1 MVRLFSF
8 LGRLVVRYRWPVVAA
23 WVVATV
29 CVVVLLPP
37 LSSIPSSAGSEVLPR
52 SAPVERATR
61 LADRVSASAEAS
73 TVLTVV
79 AAARTPVFANGNPAW
94 LGTLE
99 QRIGRVSTVRRV
111 REVAVS
117 STGRAIELQVDST
130 VGPDSTAPGSAGTRL
145 VGSLRA
151 LLGPPLVPRDVDAR
165 LTGPLVVHI
174 EQQRSSTSQDSV
186 IQYLSY
192 GVILVLLLL
201 AYRSLLAPLVTLV
214 PAAVALLVAGGVIAE
229 AYRAG
234 IPVSGATSYILI
246 VLLLGAGTDYG
257 VFFLFRV
264 REEIREGLSP
274 EDAVCEAMSWVGEA
288 IAVSALTVVAALATL
303 LLATF
308 GLYHSLGAPL
318 ALGMAVMLL
327 AGLTLL
333 PALIAIGGRVVFWP
347 AQLDHHAEPRRRGWF
362 RLASA
367 ATRRPW
373 VTLGGGLAI
382 FALAAIGLLGTT
394 TTGFAAP
401 STGPKG
407 SESAQANAL
416 LQANFPGSSIVPVV
430 AAVELDHPVWTDP
443 GALEQVAGAL
453 EHSGLIRSELGPLD
467 PNGTSFSPATY
478 AALYRRLGPPRD
490 LTRAKALSSG
500 LGAPTLLAYAA
511 SGSYLSPS
519 GRVAVLDVV
528 PVDASTTTPAGLAA
542 VSHIDAVLARSARA
556 VGAKASGV
564 TGVAAYAEG
573 VSRASRHDLLEIV
586 PIVAIVIGLLLALV
600 LRSAVAPLY
609 LVASVVVSYLAAL
622 GLTATIFVHL
632 GPNSGL
638 NFVLPFLMFVFLMAL
653 GSDYNIMIMTRIREE
668 AHEVPLRQAVVDAIR
683 RTGTTITS
691 AGTILGGTFAV
702 LALTSGPGGTSEQ
715 VHQIGFGIAAG
726 VLLDTFFVRTLIV
739 PAVVVLLGRWNWW
752 PSRLYHEEHEAHRH
766 RPRLRHRHRQDT
778 PVGVPIVTMPG
789 VTPSPSDAVLAAP
802 ADDAAP
808 PARRSH

>member
-8 LGRLVVRYRWPVVAA
+8 LGRFVVRYRWPVVAA
-23 WVVATV
+23 WAVAAV

-37 LSSIPSSAGSEVLPR
+37 LSSVPSSAGSEVLPR
-52 SAPVERATR
+52 SAPVEQATR
-61 LADRVSASAEAS
+61 LADRVSASAEAN

-79 AAARTPVFANGNPAW
+79 LADRSPVFATGNPAW
-94 LGTLE
+94 VGSLE
-99 QRIGRVSTVRRV
+99 HRLGRVATVRAV

-117 STGRAIELQVDST
+117 PEGHAIQLQVDST
-130 VGPDSTAPGSAGTRL
+130 VGPNSTSAGSAGTRL
-145 VGSLRA
+145 VASLRS
-151 LLGPPLVPRDVDAR
+151 LLTPPLVPRGIQAA
-165 LTGPLVVHI
+165 LTGPLLVHI
-174 EQQRSSTSQDSV
+174 EQQRSSTSQNGL

-201 AYRSLLAPLVTLV
+201 AYRSPLAPLVTLI
-214 PAAVALLVAGGVIAE
+214 PAAVALLVAGGVVAE
-229 AYRAG
+229 AYRSG
-234 IPVSGATSYILI
+234 VPVSGATSYILI

-264 REEIREGLSP
+264 REEIREGLDP
-274 EDAVCEAMSWVGEA
+274 HDAVCEAMSWVGEA
-288 IAVSALTVVAALATL
+288 IAISALTVVAALATL

-333 PALIAIGGRVVFWP
+333 PALIAIGGRVLFWP
-347 AQLDHHAEPRRRGWF
+347 AQLDHHVEPRRRGWF

-367 ATRRPW
+367 ATSRPW
-373 VTLGGGLAI
+373 VTLGAGLAL
-382 FALAAIGLLGTT
+382 FALAGIGLLGTT

-401 STGPKG
+401 STGPRG
-407 SESAQANAL
+407 SESARANAL
-416 LQANFPGSSIVPVV
+416 LHQHFPGSSIVPVV
-430 AAVELDHPVWTDP
+430 AAVELSRPAWSDP
-443 GALEQVAGAL
+443 GALASVAGAL
-453 EHSGLIRSELGPLD
+453 ERSGLVRSELGPLD
-467 PNGTSFSPATY
+467 PNGTALSPSTY
-478 AALYRRLGPPRD
+478 ASLYRRLGPPRD
-490 LTRAKALSSG
+490 LTKAKALSSG
-500 LGAPTLLAYAA
+500 LGPRTLIAYAA

-528 PVDASTTTPAGLAA
+528 PRDASTTTPAGLAA
-542 VSHIDAVLARSARA
+542 VRHIDAVLASAARA
-556 VGAKASGV
+556 VGARASGV
-564 TGVAAYAEG
+564 TGVAAYAAG
-573 VSRASRHDLLEIV
+573 VSQASRHDLLEIV
-586 PIVAIVIGLLLALV
+586 PIVAVVIGLLLALV

-668 AHEVPLRQAVVDAIR
+668 AHEVPICRAVVDAIR
-683 RTGTTITS
+683 RTGSTITS
-691 AGTILGGTFAV
+691 AGTILGGTFMV

-715 VHQIGFGIAAG
+715 VHQIGFGIAVG

-739 PAVVVLLGRWNWW
+739 PAAVVLLGRWNWW
-752 PSRLYHEEHEAHRH
+752 PSRLYHEGHEAHRH
-766 RPRLRHRHRQDT
+766 RPRRRRRQDAEA
-778 PVGVPIVTMPG
+778 GVSVLTMLDPPPG
-789 VTPSPSDAVLAAP
+789 PSDAALVAP
-802 ADDAAP
+802 ADGGAP
-808 PARRSH
+808 PLRPSS